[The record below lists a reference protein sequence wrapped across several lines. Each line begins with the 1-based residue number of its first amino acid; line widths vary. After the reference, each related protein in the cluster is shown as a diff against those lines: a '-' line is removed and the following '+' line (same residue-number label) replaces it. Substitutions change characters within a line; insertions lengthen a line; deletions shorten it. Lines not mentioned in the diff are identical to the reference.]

1 MDDSFVAA
9 HEEQTRLED
18 HHETRITPSPSPEPR
33 QPSPMPVVNVN
44 VHTPPTPPSLN
55 RSYASTSN
63 APNGN
68 NKAHEADLT
77 IKLAEAQ
84 NEIQRLRALLAAT
97 PDPAELRRR
106 NTALSSEETLA
117 NEADAVS
124 DVGTS
129 FPEQGTSPRQDGASP
144 QQVGIIALM
153 VFIITYL
160 FF

>member
-1 MDDSFVAA
+1 VSRI
-9 HEEQTRLED
+9 EELQT
-18 HHETRITPSPSPEPR
+18 TRPTPSPGPEPR

-44 VHTPPTPPSLN
+44 VHTPPAAQPPSPPD
-55 RSYASTSN
+55 RSFVSL
-63 APNGN
+63 APATIGN
-68 NKAHEADLT
+68 DKAQENDLV

-97 PDPAELRRR
+97 PDPAEIRRR
-106 NTALSSEETLA
+106 TRALAAEEALA
-117 NEADAVS
+117 SDGDAAS

-129 FPEQGTSPRQDGASP
+129 FPEQITSSRQDGASP